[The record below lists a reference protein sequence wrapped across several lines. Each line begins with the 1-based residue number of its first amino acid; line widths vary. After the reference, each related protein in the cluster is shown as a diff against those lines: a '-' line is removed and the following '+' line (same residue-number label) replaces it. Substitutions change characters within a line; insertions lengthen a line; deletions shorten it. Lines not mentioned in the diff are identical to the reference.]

1 MQRGLDGA
9 SAPRATPR
17 ARAGHFRRVSENSG
31 KVRALHRKHLARTVS
46 PNRAVFAVHLRLVF
60 HALTD
65 MQSGAM
71 GDSALDL
78 SRSARRRARPNLLF
92 SAESER
98 LCRLRVDLRA
108 GGACFPPN
116 PRVSRG
122 SVLALSRH
130 PLTNHERHIKFALVV
145 RSLLWEFRATDPS
158 LFSHLRHDRRS
169 IAADAARSPR
179 T

>member
-1 MQRGLDGA
+1 MQAHADDAARYDTYLLALSTA
-9 SAPRATPR
+9 SCAMVIINRY
-17 ARAGHFRRVSENSG
+17 FIIVLKVDRRRSI
-31 KVRALHRKHLARTVS
+31 
-46 PNRAVFAVHLRLVF
+46 
-60 HALTD
+60 HALRTCCPRRED
-65 MQSGAM
+65 SPMASPELAAVQSV
-71 GDSALDL
+71 
-78 SRSARRRARPNLLF
+78 RPRTASWSDGVPIIISLTAVLWG
-92 SAESER
+92 
-98 LCRLRVDLRA
+98 LDLRA

-130 PLTNHERHIKFALVV
+130 PLTNHERHIKFAFVV